1 VPVNQE
7 YLKEFIALNK
17 NKKIK
22 LIFKSLRETV
32 IYLPLLIYLEFII
45 KVKHS
50 KFYKLLESKNY
61 LLF

>member
-50 KFYKLLESKNY
+50 KF
-61 LLF
+61 